1 VLTEGHGVLIGVA
14 MRQSPPR
21 QRWLNRF
28 RRVLIRREKKPDHF
42 LAFHHFTCD
51 VIALRAIGLF
61 G

>member
-1 VLTEGHGVLIGVA
+1 MKWTV
-14 MRQSPPR
+14 PCR

>member
-1 VLTEGHGVLIGVA
+1 
-14 MRQSPPR
+14 
-21 QRWLNRF
+21 
-28 RRVLIRREKKPDHF
+28 VLIRREKKPDHF